1 MGPKRAKMVEIS
13 KKIEFFEKFAE
24 FATDPQFFDLDQKI
38 SLRRRTTTPSAGGIS
53 EIQHADT
60 ADFAEKVASV
70 DGHRKRQKR
79 PSPIPVWIPAQCLVL
94 MNCVRSQQP
103 TGDFEKT
110 TILPKT
116 APSRKNAFLLT
127 KNGRFWPLLTRSS
140 KKGKKW
146 PKRSKLQKNS
156 VFFEKFAKFWT
167 NPEKKIFADFGS
179 FSTQKFR

>member
-1 MGPKRAKMVEIS
+1 MF
-13 KKIEFFEKFAE
+13 FFEKFAKFWTNPE
-24 FATDPQFFDLDQKI
+24 IFFLPILGHFRHKNFAKAPYYDALSWRQT
-38 SLRRRTTTPSAGGIS
+38 RGIS

-116 APSRKNAFLLT
+116 APSRKNAFSLK
-127 KNGRFWPLLTRSS
+127 KNGLFWRLLTRKPAKIGRLGDTETS
-140 KKGKKW
+140 KK
-146 PKRSKLQKNS
+146 S
-156 VFFEKFAKFWT
+156 V
-167 NPEKKIFADFGS
+167 
-179 FSTQKFR
+179 